1 VESAAKND
9 QYWGK
14 FTVLPADL
22 DYLVNF
28 LLEGEDPKT
37 IEGLTIA
44 LIEHRCQQLES
55 LMQESLS
62 RGRVYRPGET
72 YAEGETLIF
81 PHLGSV
87 LGEVVSVRPG
97 HNPECEPF
105 SVIRV
110 RMEGGTEREFAAE
123 LQSGHSLDEATYVPA
138 GEVGADE
145 LYAQYGEQI
154 KKLLRESL
162 ERDSH
167 FVAVAGKWFVRD
179 LVMEVTP
186 VQLNIAEAM
195 LDMTGGEPLPT
206 TAFLN
211 EMDLPKEIPQPLQ
224 IFSLEYALERDRRFD
239 EVGPSGQASW
249 CLRRMEP
256 KQVLET
262 PPHLRYVPI
271 PYNRNFLDEMML
283 SLEMQ
288 VDDEWSE
295 MPFEGALEGTDTLTV
310 TLTYPHWRSGTL
322 PLTSKLIHFFPTARL
337 ADHVRFTFVDGHTGK
352 SFPGWV
358 VRSGRYVY
366 GLSSFY
372 EEYKVEPGSYF
383 DLTHGAEPGSIVVS
397 TRPFRSRRGE
407 WLRTVSVDGDAFSFE
422 VTRYPVLCE
431 FDELTAIGVP
441 DPKAVDA
448 LGERLRHLAL
458 GSLIKRV
465 FQGVAVLSLQR
476 AVHAATL
483 YSVLNLLRRVPLAPM
498 LAVLTTE
505 RQDYVSLGDH
515 YWAYKGED

>member
-1 VESAAKND
+1 
-9 QYWGK
+9 
-14 FTVLPADL
+14 
-22 DYLVNF
+22 
-28 LLEGEDPKT
+28 
-37 IEGLTIA
+37 
-44 LIEHRCQQLES
+44 
-55 LMQESLS
+55 
-62 RGRVYRPGET
+62 
-72 YAEGETLIF
+72 
-81 PHLGSV
+81 
-87 LGEVVSVRPG
+87 
-97 HNPECEPF
+97 
-105 SVIRV
+105 
-110 RMEGGTEREFAAE
+110 
-123 LQSGHSLDEATYVPA
+123 
-138 GEVGADE
+138 
-145 LYAQYGEQI
+145 
-154 KKLLRESL
+154 
-162 ERDSH
+162 
-167 FVAVAGKWFVRD
+167 
-179 LVMEVTP
+179 
-186 VQLNIAEAM
+186 
-195 LDMTGGEPLPT
+195 MTGGEPLPT

-211 EMDLPKEIPQPLQ
+211 EMDLPKEIRSRCR
-224 IFSLEYALERDRRFD
+224 FSRWSMHWSGIGALMRWGLPAG
-239 EVGPSGQASW
+239 VL

-271 PYNRNFLDEMML
+271 PYNRNFLDEVML
-283 SLEMQ
+283 SLETQ

-441 DPKAVDA
+441 DPKAWMRWASACGIYPLVSDQACLSRRGRAEPAAGGPCGNA
-448 LGERLRHLAL
+448 LQCA
-458 GSLIKRV
+458 
-465 FQGVAVLSLQR
+465 
-476 AVHAATL
+476 
-483 YSVLNLLRRVPLAPM
+483 
-498 LAVLTTE
+498 
-505 RQDYVSLGDH
+505 
-515 YWAYKGED
+515 